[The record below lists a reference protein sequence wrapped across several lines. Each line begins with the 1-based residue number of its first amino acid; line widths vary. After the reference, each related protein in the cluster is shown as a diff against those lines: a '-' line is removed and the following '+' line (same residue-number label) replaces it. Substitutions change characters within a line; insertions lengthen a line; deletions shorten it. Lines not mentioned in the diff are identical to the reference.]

1 MVVVEEEEEEGEVV
15 AVVGG
20 KDDIANVVHCHVP
33 VDAVLSKL
41 VGHDPPGRVQDRDI
55 EAVGLRG
62 DLFGGR
68 PVAQVS
74 FHEGDFARVLCP
86 ELVGDVFQFAVDGF
100 LRHADH
106 EAFGEVVLKEVNVT
120 P

>member
-1 MVVVEEEEEEGEVV
+1 MIPLAEF
-15 AVVGG
+15 
-20 KDDIANVVHCHVP
+20 
-33 VDAVLSKL
+33 
-41 VGHDPPGRVQDRDI
+41 RDEDV
-55 EAVGLRG
+55 EAVGPGG
-62 DLFGGR
+62 DLFGGIGGGM
-68 PVAQVS
+68 PVA